1 MSHSRALWGRVFL
14 AIWDSGA
21 VSMVDALQI
30 PKAVSDAY
38 TSVGKPLIYVAV
50 FSPRIPPPQDDVRK
64 VMADNMDAMLEHCEA
79 MHLVFEGTGFGHTM
93 QRMAMASILLIAG
106 KRKKVHI
113 AHSLKDA
120 ISQSPEIGGEIAV
133 AVKKALQS
141 GFLPPSKERV
151 A

>member
-1 MSHSRALWGRVFL
+1 MSHSRAVLGRVFL
-14 AIWDSGA
+14 AVWDAGA

-30 PKAVSDAY
+30 PKAVADAY
-38 TSVGKPLIYVAV
+38 TNVGKPLIYVAV

-113 AHSLKDA
+113 AHSIKDA
-120 ISQSPEIGGEIAV
+120 ISQAPDMGAEIAV

-141 GFLPPSKERV
+141 GVLPPSKERI
-151 A
+151 